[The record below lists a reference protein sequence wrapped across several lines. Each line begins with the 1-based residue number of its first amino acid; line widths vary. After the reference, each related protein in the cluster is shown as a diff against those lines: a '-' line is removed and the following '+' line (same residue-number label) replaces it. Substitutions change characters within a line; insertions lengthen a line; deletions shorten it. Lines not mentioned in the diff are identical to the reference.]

1 MAALTGNTIATTYT
15 ELLRMGNATLHATTG
30 YYIKDSADTNSALSI
45 AATRVGIGTAS
56 PGNLLTIESASYATL
71 DIIGQAG
78 HATLNL
84 DGGGSGDAKIYYNLD
99 TAGTP
104 LWVMGCDD
112 SDSDKFKLVNGNAD
126 LTSGNAAIVVDSSR
140 NVGIGTASP
149 LVLLHVDSASVATGD
164 AGASINLTYS
174 KASGNIA
181 NTNGLGYLTFGG
193 KDDDN
198 TLSDSNQVASIKCL
212 ADGSWGD
219 GDRGTML
226 QFQTTTGEVTS
237 TVMTIEKNKRVGIG
251 TTTPSTLLQIKGAD
265 VAHSTTV
272 PSQLNILDT
281 AAFGASPQAGISF
294 QGYTTGT
301 TAFTMGGI
309 YMAKENTLENNESST
324 MSFLT
329 RKEDSDPAVAMTLDE
344 DGKVGIGTTTP
355 QELLHIESS
364 SATTNVPTLLVSNM
378 STTAAHAG
386 GNISLRRGDPDA
398 NLGDDINIGDIS
410 WYGQDNSDDAWI
422 DAAFIT
428 CQTNGSPGTNS
439 MPAELQFWTNSGA
452 DNATQKMTILANG
465 NVGIGITA
473 PEATLCVSD
482 AVEANIQST
491 WDGEGV
497 LALVGAGIAN
507 QATTTH
513 KIILSMHLPIA
524 GTGSPKGSSA
534 AFALSHWEDP
544 SSNYPRTRL
553 DICTT
558 GRSTDTSDP
567 NVADTIMSIR
577 DDGNVGIGTTAPET
591 ALQINTSDNTTIDQT
606 DGTNSNINAN
616 YNLFLKN
623 SSTTQNSFA
632 GVAFDVSSENDE
644 DSTSASIAAIRVTS
658 GTDTD
663 HMAHLAFAV
672 NGTAGSDATLQEAMR
687 IMYNGNVGIGT
698 NNPDHLLSIDTGDSD
713 TQGGLCITAGE
724 LSYRF
729 INIMVAEN
737 DNNTN
742 SIFWDDGDA
751 LAFGVGTANTLY
763 APSTTYMTILPG
775 GNVGIGTDSPDGLL
789 ELESANL
796 GSNPML
802 QLKCTEADLDSNEIF
817 MRIDADQDANI
828 HGATVRLIT
837 FYDSGGEMG
846 YITTASDGVVN
857 AITAS
862 DVRLKKNIKDTTIN
876 GLSIINALKI
886 RDYSWNEKAGKAR
899 DNLKVTAQYVAD
911 EVYEVYP
918 LATTGKPGAMR
929 TEITPA
935 VKKVEAVEA
944 KDAVLDGDGNVI
956 EAAVV
961 AVVAV
966 EAVAEKTEEVIDA
979 MGVSDARLISVLIKA
994 VQELSAKVEALG
1006 WVADFEKYTSNQTVK
1021 DLLATLDN

>member
-465 NVGIGITA
+465 NVGIGTA
-473 PEATLCVSD
+473 APATILELESSASETALGIDNTATDGDVCVRYKLSG
-482 AVEANIQST
+482 ST
-491 WDGEGV
+491 TFMHGV
-497 LALVGAGIAN
+497 DDTDDKFKIGTTSLA
-507 QATTTH
+507 
-513 KIILSMHLPIA
+513 
-524 GTGSPKGSSA
+524 SPKITLQS
-534 AFALSHWEDP
+534 
-544 SSNYPRTRL
+544 
-553 DICTT
+553 
-558 GRSTDTSDP
+558 
-567 NVADTIMSIR
+567 
-577 DDGNVGIGTTAPET
+577 DGNVGIGTTAPET

-606 DGTNSNINAN
+606 DGTNSNTNAN